1 LIFNDGYTASSESAL
16 LRVELTS
23 EAIRMARQLRDR
35 LPDDG
40 EVKATRTLADSAVET
55 NTPMDRAG

>member
-1 LIFNDGYTASSESAL
+1 
-16 LRVELTS
+16 
-23 EAIRMARQLRDR
+23 MARQLRDR

-55 NTPMDRAG
+55 NTLMDRAG